1 MRLPWR
7 KSKRRKP
14 LSKLAAGVI
23 GIVVLAV
30 FVYGGFTKFAN
41 PFASH
46 FTIHAVVPS
55 SNDLRPNSL
64 VRIAGVNVGKVESI
78 SSINGSRAAEVNMT
92 LEDNGQPLHSD
103 ATFWIRP
110 RIFLEGNFFVDVS
123 PGSPN
128 APVVKNDHVF
138 PLQQT
143 REPVQL
149 DQILGSLQANT
160 RQNLQVLLKEYGNA
174 VYTAGP
180 AFARSVQYWLP
191 AYKYSAIVEH
201 DLLGLNPQAHDLS
214 TGLYEQG
221 TVSQAFNSHPQDLQ
235 SLITDFNTTAGALAR
250 QSSNLQRTVA
260 LLPGTLDAAMPAF
273 HALNAAFPPVERLAI
288 HLIPGVRTAGP
299 TIDASLPFI
308 HQLRLLVQPSELRGL
323 THDLAPTIPA
333 LANLTNQTIPLMR
346 DQVRPASSCVV
357 QDVIPWS
364 NLQINDSNFNASNG
378 FPPHPAYVED
388 LQLLPGIAGES
399 RTFDGNG
406 PIIRL
411 LFGGGTFTYSIQPGA
426 FGSLLSPLV
435 GVQPVPPPNNQRPPL
450 AGGDVPNAPC
460 ETQAPISTLD
470 SPAGPPPAQI
480 NTTSPLPTLPISLPL
495 QQTTD
500 KLLGA
505 EVANSLK
512 ATGSSLKLKGDWA
525 SPATQSGSS
534 GSSSG
539 SSSSGSGGSSSSGTG
554 SSSSSATGSSSSSGT
569 ASSSSSATTHTSRN
583 GRRSRK

>member
-1 MRLPWR
+1 MRILPR
-7 KSKRRKP
+7 RAKRRKP
-14 LSKLAAGVI
+14 ISKLAAGAI
-23 GIVVLAV
+23 GIAVLAL

-41 PFASH
+41 PFASQ
-46 FTIHAVVPS
+46 FTVHAIAPS
-55 SNDLRPNSL
+55 SNSLRPNSL
-64 VRIAGVNVGKVESI
+64 VRIAGVNVGKVTSV
-78 SSINGSRAAEVNMT
+78 SSVPGSQYAEINMT

-128 APVVKNDHVF
+128 KPTVSSDHVF

-143 REPVQL
+143 REPVQFDQVL
-149 DQILGSLQANT
+149 DTLQSNT
-160 RQNLQVLLKEYGNA
+160 RQNLQILLKQYGNA
-174 VYTAGP
+174 VSTAGP
-180 AFARSVQYWLP
+180 AFARSIQYWLP

-214 TGLYEQG
+214 TGIYEQG
-221 TVSQAFNSHPQDLQ
+221 TVSQAFNSHPQNLQ
-235 SLITDFNTTAGALAR
+235 NLITDFNTTAGALAR
-250 QSSNLQRTVA
+250 QSANLQSTVA
-260 LLPGTLDAAMPAF
+260 QLPRTFDAAMPAF
-273 HALNAAFPPVERLAI
+273 HALNAAFPPVERLSVR
-288 HLIPGVRTAGP
+288 LLPGVRTAGP

-364 NLQINDSNFNASNG
+364 NLQINDPNFNESNG
-378 FPPHPAYVED
+378 FPKRPAYVED

-399 RTFDGNG
+399 RSFDGNG

-426 FGSLLSPLV
+426 FGSLLQGLV

-450 AGGDVPNAPC
+450 AGGDAPNAPC
-460 ETQAPISTLD
+460 ETQAPITTLD
-470 SPAGPPPAQI
+470 TPAGPPPAQI
-480 NTTSPLPTLPISLPL
+480 NTTSPTPTLPISLPTL
-495 QQTTD
+495 PLEQTIN
-500 KLLGA
+500 KLAGA
-505 EVANSLK
+505 QVANALRAS
-512 ATGSSLKLKGDWA
+512 GSSMKLKGAWA
-525 SPATQSGSS
+525 SPATQSAGS
-534 GSSSG
+534 
-539 SSSSGSGGSSSSGTG
+539 GSSSSGTG
-554 SSSSSATGSSSSSGT
+554 SSSSSGTGSSSSSGT
-569 ASSSSSATTHTSRN
+569 TGSSSSSGTTRTSPN
-583 GRRSRK
+583 SGSSRK